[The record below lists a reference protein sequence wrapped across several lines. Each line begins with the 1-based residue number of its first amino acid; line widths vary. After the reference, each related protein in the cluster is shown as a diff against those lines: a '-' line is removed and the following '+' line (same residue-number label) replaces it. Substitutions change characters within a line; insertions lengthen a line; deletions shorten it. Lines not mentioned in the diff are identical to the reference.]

1 MSHKKNNYISRM
13 EERMNLIQHLIY
25 IFPSDLIYQ
34 MFQQVVIK
42 KRGLVGL
49 AWPLIQVS
57 WLSLRKLWELTL

>member
-1 MSHKKNNYISRM
+1 M

-49 AWPLIQVS
+49 A
-57 WLSLRKLWELTL
+57 